1 MRTIEQQR
9 AANALARVNELQKRG
24 DEFKARYRAYVDSL
38 GPTIIMNGLG
48 QALATELAAAGPPG
62 TNDKEPKGDGEDAH
76 RKAAH
81 KELYLSLQRWL
92 CRTDGGV
99 YSPGDLLEAITTKG
113 EAHYRHAQAEAL
125 AWLEWH
131 KKCCRAAFPKG
142 DRD

>member
-9 AANALARVNELQKRG
+9 AADALVRVNELAKWS
-24 DEFKARYRAYVDSL
+24 DDFKARYRAYVDSL

-48 QALATELAAAGPPG
+48 QALATELAAAGPPT
-62 TNDKEPKGDGEDAH
+62 TNDDPPKDDGKDAH
-76 RKAAH
+76 RKAHRA
-81 KELYLSLQRWL
+81 LYASLNSWL

-99 YSPGDLLEAITTKG
+99 YPSGGDLLQAITTND

-131 KKCCRAAFPKG
+131 KKCCRAVFPKG
-142 DRD
+142 DTE